1 MPSSHEQDR
10 EQFQRALDGLQN
22 NAVLPLLPRE
32 YPGPIVIRRPIVLD
46 GQGSTIWALGGPVI
60 DCQANGIVLRN
71 IRIEITGTEGTGH
84 EDHCAL
90 KVQPG
95 CSITLENVEVRGSV
109 IGIPEEEGDWR
120 YPDSLQIGS
129 VPFGTEHDL
138 ILRMWVPVPC
148 EISSKISG
156 LEVQPHRLEPG
167 TNEVTLHI
175 ERIAKDTLLSGAL
188 HISTPHLKRSLA
200 LNGYVSSSRAK
211 KSKTKKLPQVI
222 WQPPDWETLL
232 TLPRPVYTAPLPLPP
247 LPQHLPPPPPLTGNP
262 SEVVSSLPIPAP
274 SPPAQ
279 TGPVVSPVIAPP
291 VAEVRPPSPIIQWP
305 PPVSP
310 VVPPPGPPAPPVT
323 SPIVGPS
330 STPSSLPIPAPP
342 KPSRKLVFVG
352 VLAVLLIMMVAA
364 GWWLF
369 LRGPK
374 KINYTGVEFVRALQ
388 ATDEVEA
395 VAFSPDGSLV
405 AGGSKNG
412 VIRVWES
419 STGELKREMPKSSD
433 TSSLSEV
440 TSLAFS
446 PDGKMLAAG
455 RADANVVIWD
465 PQTGERTNTLRG
477 HSARV
482 NSVAFST
489 DGKTIASGADD
500 TTVKLWDAT
509 SLGGQPK
516 SLSMD
521 SPVKAVAFS
530 SDGSI
535 VAGAGGAQDG
545 RLRMWDVATASQKQP
560 EITKSAVIT
569 SLSFSKD
576 GKLAAGTAD
585 ATVVVWNV
593 QSRDQLNTLR
603 GHKSQVNGVMFS
615 PLGEAIV
622 SGGADTSVL
631 LWDTESIGGPSK
643 RALTQN
649 TGPVYAVAVSSDGK
663 WIASA
668 GADKTVKLWTN
679 K

>member
-1 MPSSHEQDR
+1 MATSHEQDR

-22 NAVLPLLPRE
+22 NASLPLLPRE

-71 IRIEITGTEGTGH
+71 IRIEITGTEGQGH

-95 CSITLENVEVRGSV
+95 CGITLENVEVRGSV
-109 IGIPEEEGDWR
+109 IGIPHEEGDWR

-138 ILRMWVPVPC
+138 ILRVWVPVPC
-148 EISSKISG
+148 EISSRISG

-188 HISTPHLKRSLA
+188 HISTPHLKRSLS
-200 LNGYVSSSRAK
+200 LNGYVSSARAK

-232 TLPRPVYTAPLPLPP
+232 TRPKPVYTA
-247 LPQHLPPPPPLTGNP
+247 PQHLPPPPPLPPNP
-262 SEVVSSLPIPAP
+262 SDAVSSVPIPAP
-274 SPPAQ
+274 KPPAEA
-279 TGPVVSPVIAPP
+279 GPTVSPVIAPP
-291 VAEVRPPSPIIQWP
+291 EVETRPPSPIIQWP
-305 PPVSP
+305 PPPPPVQPPVPP
-310 VVPPPGPPAPPVT
+310 VVPPPGPTPPTVT

-330 STPSSLPIPAPP
+330 STPSSIPTPAPP
-342 KPSRKLVFVG
+342 KPGRKLVFIG
-352 VLAVLLIMMVAA
+352 VLGVLLIMMAVA

-374 KINYTGVEFVRALQ
+374 RIEYATVEFVRSLQ
-388 ATDEVEA
+388 ASDEVEA
-395 VAFSPDGSLV
+395 VAFSADGSLV

-412 VIRVWES
+412 VIRVWDS
-419 STGELKREMPKSSD
+419 STGELNREMPKSSD

-455 RADANVVIWD
+455 RADNNVVIWN
-465 PQTGERTNTLRG
+465 PETGERINTLRA
-477 HSARV
+477 HSGRV
-482 NSVAFST
+482 NSVAFSS
-489 DGKTIASGADD
+489 DGKTVASGADD
-500 TTVKLWDAT
+500 STVKLWDAT
-509 SLGGQPK
+509 TPGGQPR
-516 SLSMD
+516 SLIMD

-530 SDGSI
+530 SDGTI
-535 VAGAGGAQDG
+535 VAGGGGAQDG
-545 RLRMWDVATASQKQP
+545 HLRMWDVANASQKPP

-569 SLSFSKD
+569 SLAFSKD
-576 GKLAAGTAD
+576 GKLAAGAVD
-585 ATVVVWNV
+585 GTVVLWNV
-593 QSRDQLNTLR
+593 QSRNQLNTLR
-603 GHKSQVNGVMFS
+603 GHKSQVTGVVFS
-615 PLGEAIV
+615 PLGESII

-631 LWDTESIGGPSK
+631 LWDAEAIGGSSK

-663 WIASA
+663 FIASA
-668 GADKTVKLWTN
+668 GADKTVKLWVN

>member
-10 EQFQRALDGLQN
+10 EQFQRALDALLD
-22 NAVLPLLPRE
+22 NAALPLLPRE
-32 YPGPIVIRRPIVLD
+32 YPGPIVIRRPIILD
-46 GQGSTIWALGGPVI
+46 GQGSTIWSLSGPVI
-60 DCQANGIVLRN
+60 HCQANGVVLRN
-71 IRIEITGTEGTGH
+71 IRIEVTGTEGTGQ
-84 EDHCAL
+84 EDRCAL

-95 CSITLENVEVRGSV
+95 CGVSLENVEVRGSI
-109 IGIPEEEGDWR
+109 IGIPHEEGDWR

-129 VPFGTEHDL
+129 VPFGSEHDL
-138 ILRMWVPVPC
+138 ILRIWVPVPC

-175 ERIAKDTLLSGAL
+175 ERIAKDTLLSGTL

-211 KSKTKKLPQVI
+211 KSKTKKMPQVI

-232 TLPRPVYTAPLPLPP
+232 TLPRPTYTAMA
-247 LPQHLPPPPPLTGNP
+247 PQQLPPPPPLIGNP
-262 SEVVSSLPIPAP
+262 SDVVSSVPIPAP
-274 SPPAQ
+274 KPPAE
-279 TGPVVSPVIAPP
+279 TGPVVSPAP
-291 VAEVRPPSPIIQWP
+291 EVEARPPSPIIQWP
-305 PPVSP
+305 PPVAPPPVSP
-310 VVPPPGPPAPPVT
+310 VVPPPSPVSPVT
-323 SPIVGPS
+323 SPIGGPS
-330 STPSSLPIPAPP
+330 STPSSVPTPVPP
-342 KPSRKLVFVG
+342 KLGRKLVFVG
-352 VLAVLLIMMVAA
+352 VLAVLLIMMMAA

-374 KINYTGVEFVRALQ
+374 RIEYATVEFVRALQ
-388 ATDEVEA
+388 ASDEVEA
-395 VAFSPDGSLV
+395 VAFSPDGTLV

-465 PQTGERTNTLRG
+465 PQTGERINTLRG

-482 NSVAFST
+482 NSVAFSV

-500 TTVKLWDAT
+500 STVKLWDAT

-530 SDGSI
+530 FDGAI

-603 GHKSQVNGVMFS
+603 GHKSQVSGVVFS
-615 PLGEAIV
+615 PLGEAII

-631 LWDTESIGGPSK
+631 LWDAEAIGGSSK

-649 TGPVYAVAVSSDGK
+649 TGPVYGVAVSSDGK
-663 WIASA
+663 LIASA
-668 GADKTVKLWTN
+668 GADKTVKLWAN